1 MATRIQENK
10 EHVRRVETAI
20 NEQDNELLSEIF
32 AEDLVH
38 QFHGGREQY
47 DGLDEYREH
56 LRAFHEAFPDGTI
69 AMEEMVAEGDHV
81 AVRYTASGT
90 HEDEFMGVPPTGRE
104 VAFSG
109 MRIVRLADG
118 KIAEVWGQRDDL
130 GLLVQLGA
138 VDPPAD

>member
-1 MATRIQENK
+1 MATTSEQRK
-10 EHVRRVETAI
+10 ARVRRVETAV
-20 NEQDNELLSEIF
+20 NEQDHELLSEIF

-38 QFHGGREQY
+38 HFHGGRERY

-69 AMEEMVAEGDHV
+69 SMEEMVAEGDLV

-90 HEDEFMGVPPTGRE
+90 HEGEFMGVPPTGE
-104 VAFSG
+104 AVEFSG

-118 KIAEVWGQRDDL
+118 KIAEAWGQRDDL
-130 GLLVQLGA
+130 GLLVQLG
-138 VDPPAD
+138 VVEPPAD